1 MRLTDGLD
9 NAMTTPAYALTGH
22 VEQIYDRERELMENY
37 QLPVSLAHTSAREP
51 RKSYHF
57 WNRDRRRNLG
67 VQKCARRAEKA
78 GEEGENLDQ
87 ISFASE
93 ARK

>member
-1 MRLTDGLD
+1 MTDGLD

-37 QLPVSLAHTSAREP
+37 QLPVSLAHTSSAREP
-51 RKSYHF
+51 RNYHF
-57 WNRDRRRNLG
+57 WNRDRRNLG